1 MRQVVPSRHGAL
13 REVAPI
19 VSIRRLGESTCVVT
33 LGADAGR
40 LAAAAADELAVGAA
54 ADGCEDFV
62 FDLTD
67 LRRYEV
73 TALWR
78 LADLWQ
84 GLGGFGYSV
93 LVAACDAGVVGTLRR
108 ALGDDASMLRPTV
121 AEALRSLLARPL

>member
-1 MRQVVPSRHGAL
+1 MPQVLSRQGAL
-13 REVAPI
+13 RHAAPT
-19 VSIRRLGESTCVVT
+19 VSIRRLGECTAVVS

-40 LAAAAADELAVGAA
+40 FAAAGADELAVGAA
-54 ADGCEDFV
+54 ADGCQDFV

-84 GLGGFGYSV
+84 GLTSFGYGV
-93 LVAACDAGVVGTLRR
+93 LVAAADPGVVGTLRR
-108 ALGDDASMLRPTV
+108 ALGEDAAMLRPSV
-121 AEALRSLLARPL
+121 AEGLRALLARPV

>member
-1 MRQVVPSRHGAL
+1 MPQALSRQSAL
-13 REVAPI
+13 RHAAPT
-19 VSIRRLGESTCVVT
+19 VSIRRLGESTCVVS

-40 LAAAAADELAVGAA
+40 FAAAGADELAVGAA
-54 ADGCEDFV
+54 ADGCQDFV

-84 GLGGFGYSV
+84 GLTSFGYGV
-93 LVAACDAGVVGTLRR
+93 LVAAGDPGVVGTLRR
-108 ALGDDASMLRPTV
+108 ALGEDAGMLRPTV
-121 AEALRSLLARPL
+121 ADGLRALLARPV